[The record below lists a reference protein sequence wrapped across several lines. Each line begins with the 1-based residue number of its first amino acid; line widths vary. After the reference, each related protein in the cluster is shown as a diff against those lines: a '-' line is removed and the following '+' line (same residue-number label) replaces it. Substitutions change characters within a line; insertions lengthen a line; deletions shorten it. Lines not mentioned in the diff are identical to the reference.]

1 MSMRYIKLYEDFS
14 VSELDQVM
22 MAICDDMS
30 FDLYY
35 EGELAR
41 VYTVDGRV
49 DTDTSRWRDYL
60 GSEWTV
66 VVNVSGTANSVVTF
80 VRGDEGVFAA
90 ATEMLSK
97 LWPTKSSID
106 YRGDFGGDTE
116 VWTNWFSIRRKL
128 MWCFDLSSMQA
139 DALLKSHYKEAK

>member
-66 VVNVSGTANSVVTF
+66 VVNGSGTANSVVTF

-90 ATEMLSK
+90 ATEMLRK
-97 LWPTKSSID
+97 LWPTRRSID
-106 YRGDFGGDTE
+106 YGGIWRNGD
-116 VWTNWFSIRRKL
+116 WSSIKKEL

-139 DALLKSHYKEAK
+139 DALLKRHYKDAK

>member
-22 MAICDDMS
+22 MAICDEMS
-30 FDLYY
+30 FELYY
-35 EGELAR
+35 EGDLAR
-41 VYTVDGRV
+41 VYTVQGRV

-66 VVNVSGTANSVVTF
+66 VVNVSGTANSVVAF

-90 ATEMLSK
+90 ATEMLRK
-97 LWPTKSSID
+97 LWPTRRSID
-106 YRGDFGGDTE
+106 YGGIWRNGD
-116 VWTNWFSIRRKL
+116 WSSIKKEL
-128 MWCFDLSSMQA
+128 MWCFDLSAMQA
-139 DALLKSHYKEAK
+139 DVLLNRHYKEAK

>member
-22 MAICDDMS
+22 MAICDEMS
-30 FDLYY
+30 FELYY
-35 EGELAR
+35 EGDLAR
-41 VYTVDGRV
+41 VYTVQGRV

-90 ATEMLSK
+90 ATEMLRK
-97 LWPTKSSID
+97 LWPTRRSID
-106 YRGDFGGDTE
+106 YGGDLDVE
-116 VWTNWFSIRRKL
+116 QSWSSVKKEL
-128 MWCFDLSSMQA
+128 MWCFDLSAMQA
-139 DALLKSHYKEAK
+139 DALMKRHYKEAK